1 MTCTLE
7 DIADVDCTV
16 ADVGANEVLGGSEA
30 CVLEGGALDGGAL
43 VGGTL

>member
-7 DIADVDCTV
+7 DIADGDYTV
-16 ADVGANEVLGGSEA
+16 ADVGGNEVFGGWEA